1 MSSPRS
7 LLGAVALAGLCVSLW
22 GQRVQLRPA
31 EPISFPGASDSNSP
45 VHWWNGSFAV
55 IQSVALPIISFGPG
69 PLGPL
74 KARAVALDSYEHAPM
89 WIEASWTDDD
99 GTLYAWYHHEMP
111 ICGGRLSMPA
121 IGALIS
127 SDGGLTFRDLGII
140 IDSGYAPDCN
150 AQNGYF
156 GGGHGD
162 FSVLP
167 DHDRRYFYFYF
178 TNYSGPEPSQG
189 VAVARLAYADRANP
203 VGRVQKFFR
212 GGWREPGLG
221 GRVSAILPAYI
232 SWSRPNAD
240 SFWGPS
246 LHWNSAIN
254 RYVMLLNRAC
264 CEPGWPAEGIY
275 VSFNYDLGVP
285 YGWSPPEKILDRGQA
300 GWYPQ
305 VVGLEPGMSDK
316 VAGSVARLFVGGDSR
331 WEIVFSP

>member
-1 MSSPRS
+1 VFSAGR
-7 LLGAVALAGLCVSLW
+7 LLRAIAFFGLATLVW
-22 GQRVQLRPA
+22 AQRAEVRPA
-31 EPISFPGASDSNSP
+31 EPISFPGTSDSNSP
-45 VHWWNGSFAV
+45 VHWWNGTFAV

-74 KARAVALDSYEHAPM
+74 KARAVALDSYEHTPM
-89 WIEASWTDDD
+89 WIEASWTDED
-99 GTLYAWYHHEMP
+99 GTIYAWYHHEMP

-127 SDGGLTFRDLGII
+127 ADGGLTFRDLGII

-167 DHDRRYFYFYF
+167 DHNLQHFYFYF

-189 VAVARLAYADRANP
+189 IAVGRLAYAD
-203 VGRVQKFFR
+203 
-212 GGWREPGLG
+212 REPGLG
-221 GRVSAILPAYI
+221 GRVSAILPAYVT
-232 SWSRPNAD
+232 WSRPNAD

-275 VSFNYDLGVP
+275 VSFNYDLSAP
-285 YGWSPPEKILDRGQA
+285 YGWSQPDKILERGDA

-316 VAGSVARLFVGGDSR
+316 LAGSVARLFVGGDSR
-331 WEIVFSP
+331 WEIVFHP